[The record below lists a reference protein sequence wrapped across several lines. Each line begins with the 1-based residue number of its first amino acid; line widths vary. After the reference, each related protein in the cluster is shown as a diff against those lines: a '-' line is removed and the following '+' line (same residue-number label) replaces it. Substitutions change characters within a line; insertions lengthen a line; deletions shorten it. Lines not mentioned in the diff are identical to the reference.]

1 VTMAFQFESEV
12 QGEVLEEVRTEVEQA
27 KISDDYLQS
36 QEIVDLIMAVQKVQ
50 MDIHSLQAE

>member
-1 VTMAFQFESEV
+1 MAFQFESEV
-12 QGEVLEEVRTEVEQA
+12 QGEVLEEVRAELEQA